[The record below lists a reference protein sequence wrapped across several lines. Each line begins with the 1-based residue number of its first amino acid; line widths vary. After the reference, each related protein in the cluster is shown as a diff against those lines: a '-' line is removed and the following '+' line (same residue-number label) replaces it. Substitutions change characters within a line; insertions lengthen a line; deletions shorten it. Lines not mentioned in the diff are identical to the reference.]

1 MDLQVWANCC
11 AVCASLRSQRR
22 KEKSRVLAVRMG
34 VSLVILLAYL
44 RQDSKITREDKER
57 VWEQLGKM
65 E

>member
-1 MDLQVWANCC
+1 MLF
-11 AVCASLRSQRR
+11 RSHPGEIQ
-22 KEKSRVLAVRMG
+22 KNDIHELRVLLERMG

-57 VWEQLGKM
+57 VWEQLGEM

>member
-1 MDLQVWANCC
+1 
-11 AVCASLRSQRR
+11 
-22 KEKSRVLAVRMG
+22 MG

-44 RQDSKITREDKER
+44 RQDSKITREDKES